1 VSSYGLVLLR
11 ISSEVRVLL
20 WHTQKHTHKH
30 IHMLENLCFSR
41 LRLFFWLQLGRWRL
55 ILSLWLLWL
64 RLRLFYLQLCL
75 QRHR

>member
-1 VSSYGLVLLR
+1 
-11 ISSEVRVLL
+11 
-20 WHTQKHTHKH
+20 
-30 IHMLENLCFSR
+30 MLENLCFSR